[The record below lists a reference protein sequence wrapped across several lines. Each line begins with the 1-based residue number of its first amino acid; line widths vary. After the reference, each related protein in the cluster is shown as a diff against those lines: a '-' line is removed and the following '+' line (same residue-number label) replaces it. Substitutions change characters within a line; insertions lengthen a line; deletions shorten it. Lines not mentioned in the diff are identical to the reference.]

1 MEFPDLFLHKT
12 IENSINHPLER
23 LPRTNNNNNNNRRA
37 YIAEATAKAMLT
49 MIDAML
55 RSFEAKQGQVRSRCT
70 AYVKKLTSIHFA
82 PVIMVCKH
90 SDS

>member
-12 IENSINHPLER
+12 IENSINHPLEK
-23 LPRTNNNNNNNRRA
+23 LPRTNNNNNRRA